1 MDKRERGG
9 AGGRLGGPFPPR
21 EQVARAGRAA
31 WRHSAATV
39 ATVEKMTHR
48 YYRRSMTG
56 STGQSIKT
64 GVCYFIWALKQVQ
77 KFYKNSGRLIIL

>member
-1 MDKRERGG
+1 MDRRERGG

-39 ATVEKMTHR
+39 ATGEDDASVLPAQHDR
-48 YYRRSMTG
+48 
-56 STGQSIKT
+56 
-64 GVCYFIWALKQVQ
+64 
-77 KFYKNSGRLIIL
+77 